1 MRRSISFIL
10 VWLFLGLYAA
20 AACAAPRILV
30 FGDSLSA
37 GYGLAAGEGWVT
49 LLQQRLERE
58 AYPHEVINASVSG
71 ETSSG
76 GLARLP
82 AVLDQRK
89 PEIVLIE
96 LGGNDGLRGLPA
108 KNLRENLEAMV
119 ALVRKK
125 GAQPVLFEMRIP
137 PNYGPLYAGQFRAAF
152 GEAAKSGKTALVPF
166 FLTAIADKPGL
177 FQEDGIHPVAAAQA
191 QMLDAVW
198 PTLKPLL
205 H

>member
-1 MRRSISFIL
+1 
-10 VWLFLGLYAA
+10 
-20 AACAAPRILV
+20 
-30 FGDSLSA
+30 
-37 GYGLAAGEGWVT
+37 
-49 LLQQRLERE
+49 
-58 AYPHEVINASVSG
+58 PHEVINASVSG

-82 AVLDQRK
+82 AVLNQHK

-108 KNLRENLEAMV
+108 KNLRENLAAMV
-119 ALVRKK
+119 ALARKS

-137 PNYGPLYAGQFRAAF
+137 PNYGLIYFGQFRATF
-152 GEAAKSGKTALVPF
+152 GEVAKSAKIPMVPF
-166 FLTAIADKPGL
+166 FLGTIADKPGM
-177 FQEDGIHPVAAAQA
+177 FQDDGIHPVAAAQG

-205 H
+205 Q